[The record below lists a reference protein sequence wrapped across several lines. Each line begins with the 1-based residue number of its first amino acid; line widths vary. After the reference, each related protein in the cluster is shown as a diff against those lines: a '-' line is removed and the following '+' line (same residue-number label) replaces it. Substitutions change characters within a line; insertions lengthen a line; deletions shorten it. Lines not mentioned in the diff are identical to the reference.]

1 MVEAGWYPDPAGSP
15 DERWWDGTRWSPQTR
30 PSTVRTGYPAPTAT
44 QPGPDYSTP
53 SVYGQPV
60 YSHGGYQS
68 GGPSPYG
75 FPAGQPQ
82 LSFYR
87 RNRYSVMAL
96 GFAFLY
102 LVLAFGA
109 HFVVIGIVP
118 VLMAFRAFRAR
129 ERMAPLAAVAAGLAI
144 LIGLLSLVG

>member
-30 PSTVRTGYPAPTAT
+30 PSSTVRTGYATPAAP
-44 QPGPDYSTP
+44 QPDYQTP
-53 SVYGQPV
+53 QVYGQPV
-60 YSHGGYQS
+60 YTQNPYQNS
-68 GGPSPYG
+68 PSYG
-75 FPAGQPQ
+75 FPASQPQ

-118 VLMAFRAFRAR
+118 VLMAFRAFRAG
-129 ERMAPLAAVAAGLAI
+129 ERMAPLAAVAGGLAI